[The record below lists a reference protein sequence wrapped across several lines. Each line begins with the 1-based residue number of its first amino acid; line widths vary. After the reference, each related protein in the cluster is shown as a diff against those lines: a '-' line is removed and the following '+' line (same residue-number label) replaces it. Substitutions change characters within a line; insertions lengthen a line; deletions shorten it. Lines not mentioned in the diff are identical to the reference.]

1 MLVEI
6 IIKKRIYFLFVPVV
20 AINYTKSKYTYSPYV
35 KGSSAKSNFVES
47 IARNHE
53 MDKNERQ
60 KRQTKT
66 HLMITRPK
74 KVSSGILF
82 PKNFQGQV
90 LS

>member
-1 MLVEI
+1 MISNCVFEISMLVEI

-47 IARNHE
+47 IARNHK

-66 HLMITRPK
+66 HLK
-74 KVSSGILF
+74 D
-82 PKNFQGQV
+82 V
-90 LS
+90 LIPSFFVRQI